1 MSKKTPEELE
11 AAIKKYN
18 IDRKPLSMRQTRLA
32 LLNAGL
38 LSQVESAIANLSEPA
53 KSQVEIEW
61 QYAKDVY
68 RNDDWLVAL
77 ASELGLSDQQVD
89 EMFYDAYGL

>member
-38 LSQVESAIANLSEPA
+38 LSQVESAIANMAEPEKSKA
-53 KSQVEIEW
+53 KIEW
-61 QYAKDVY
+61 EYASTVK
-68 RNDDWLVAL
+68 RNDPWLISL
-77 ASELGLSDQQVD
+77 GTELGLSEEQID
-89 EMFYDAYGL
+89 ELFYNAYQL

>member
-18 IDRKPLSMRQTRLA
+18 IERKPLSMRQTRLA

-38 LSQVESAIANLSEPA
+38 LSKVENAIAGLSEPA

-68 RNDDWLVAL
+68 RNDDWLIAL
-77 ASELGLSDQQVD
+77 AGELGLSDQEID
-89 EMFYDAYGL
+89 DMFYAAYDL

>member
-38 LSQVESAIANLSEPA
+38 LSKVEDAIANLPEPD
-53 KSQVEIEW
+53 KSKVEIEW

-68 RNDDWLVAL
+68 RKDDWLNTL
-77 ASELGLSDQQVD
+77 GSELGLSETEVD
-89 EMFYDAYGL
+89 EMFYNAYEL

>member
-11 AAIKKYN
+11 AEIKKYN

-32 LLNAGL
+32 LLDAGL
-38 LSQVESAIANLSEPA
+38 LSKVEDAIANLPEPD
-53 KSQVEIEW
+53 KSKVEIEW

-68 RNDDWLVAL
+68 RKDDWLNTL
-77 ASELGLSDQQVD
+77 GSELGLSETEVD
-89 EMFYDAYGL
+89 EMFYNAYEL

>member
-32 LLNAGL
+32 LLDAGL
-38 LSQVESAIANLSEPA
+38 LSKVEDAIANLPEPD
-53 KSQVEIEW
+53 KSKVEIEW

-68 RNDDWLVAL
+68 RKDDWLNTL
-77 ASELGLSDQQVD
+77 GSELGLSETEVD
-89 EMFYDAYGL
+89 EMFYNAYEL